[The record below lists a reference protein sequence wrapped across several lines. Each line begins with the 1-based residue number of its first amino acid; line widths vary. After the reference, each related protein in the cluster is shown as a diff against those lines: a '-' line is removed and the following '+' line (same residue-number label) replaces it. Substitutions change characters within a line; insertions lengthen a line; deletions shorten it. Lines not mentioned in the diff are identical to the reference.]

1 MNIAFIPIDNRPVC
15 YTLPQ
20 QICAIDSEIDLFI
33 PERKFLGS
41 LTKYADVEAIFEWLE
56 HLPKIDAIVMC
67 LDTVAYGGLI
77 SSRRCPDTF
86 DEIKIRV
93 EKLKAILEKK
103 NAKIYAFSSIMR
115 ISNNNVNEEE
125 KEYWN
130 KWGKK
135 IFEYS
140 FNSCKNGRMVQ
151 TDVPQEILDDYLA
164 TRKRNFEINKLFL
177 EYQKQGLFETLVFS
191 KDDCAEFGFNVKEA
205 QELESL
211 GGFVKTGADEIPL
224 TLLARA
230 VSKAASKAAKQLGSE
245 AAKRDLDAKMP
256 KGKEA
261 SYQQINLPKFHS
273 IKIAPIFLAP
283 EYKDLIS
290 NYEDVSIEKSVKGQI
305 ELAGCEVCEPDE
317 ADILLY
323 VNNFEEHQGE
333 IVMKVPTKSFSGTW
347 QKPEKPYIVADVR
360 YANGADNAF
369 IEQVFETGLGENFLG
384 YSAWNTSAN
393 SLGSLI
399 CGAVVTAVAAN
410 VVDAKTQRCK
420 EAKSV
425 SIIVHEDSSNFRHSE
440 RQRKNLADTNS
451 TQLQETQNNLTE
463 LDQASMPLGI
473 LASNTMPSS
482 DWQTNLYKNFS
493 LLQLTRFLDDWA
505 YQANVRQQLAS
516 PDEKQVKELMK
527 PFEQRIFEVLK
538 IKPDEYN
545 ITYKFPWNRL
555 FEVEV
560 CIS

>member
-20 QICAIDSEIDLFI
+20 QICAIDSEIDLFM

-86 DEIKIRV
+86 DEIKTRV

-140 FNSCKNGRMVQ
+140 FNSCKNGKMVQ

-230 VSKAASKAAKQLGSE
+230 VSKAAKQLGSE
-245 AAKRDLDAKMP
+245 AAKRDLDAKMHR
-256 KGKEA
+256 GKEA
-261 SYQQINLPKFHS
+261 AYQHCNLPKLHS

-333 IVMKVPTKSFSGTW
+333 IVMKVPTKPFSGTW

-360 YANGADNAF
+360 YANGTDNAF
-369 IEQVFETGLGENFLG
+369 VEQFFKTGLGENFLG

-463 LDQASMPLGI
+463 LDQASMPLGL
-473 LASNTMPSS
+473 LASNTMPLS

>member
-20 QICAIDSEIDLFI
+20 QICAIDSKINLFI
-33 PERKFLGS
+33 PEKKFLGS
-41 LTKYADVEAIFEWLE
+41 LTKNADVEAIFEWLE
-56 HLPKIDAIVMC
+56 KLSELDAIVMC

-77 SSRRCPDTF
+77 PSRRCPDTF
-86 DEIKIRV
+86 DEIRARV

-103 NAKIYAFSSIMR
+103 KAKIYVFSSIMR

-140 FNSCKNGRMVQ
+140 FNSCKNGKMVQ

-177 EYQKQGLFETLVFS
+177 QYQKQGLFETLVFS

-205 QELESL
+205 QELENL

-230 VSKAASKAAKQLGSE
+230 VSKAAKQLGSE
-245 AAKRDLDAKMP
+245 AARNLEASRSALRNCGRVANSGSEERNSYLRQQYEWQFRARSDFKTLCRHETDLDAKMP
-256 KGKEA
+256 KC
-261 SYQQINLPKFHS
+261 NLPNFHS

-333 IVMKVPTKSFSGTW
+333 IVMKVPTKPFSGTW
-347 QKPEKPYIVADVR
+347 QKPQKPYIIADVR

-369 IEQVFETGLGENFLG
+369 VEQVFETGLGENFLG

-399 CGAVVTAVAAN
+399 CGAVITKF
-410 VVDAKTQRCK
+410 AKQQER
-420 EAKSV
+420 KSEKSETEHSPLV
-425 SIIVHEDSSNFRHSE
+425 SRFL
-440 RQRKNLADTNS
+440 K
-451 TQLQETQNNLTE
+451 
-463 LDQASMPLGI
+463 
-473 LASNTMPSS
+473 
-482 DWQTNLYKNFS
+482 
-493 LLQLTRFLDDWA
+493 LQLVRFLDDWA
-505 YQANVRQQLAS
+505 YQANIRQQLAS
-516 PDEKQVKELMK
+516 PDEKLVKELMK
-527 PFEQRIFEVLK
+527 PFEQKIFELLN
-538 IKPDEYN
+538 IAPDEYN

-560 CIS
+560 CISQN

>member
-20 QICAIDSEIDLFI
+20 QICAIDSKINLFI
-33 PERKFLGS
+33 PEKKFLGS
-41 LTKYADVEAIFEWLE
+41 LTKNADVEAIFEWLE
-56 HLPKIDAIVMC
+56 KLSELDAIVMC

-77 SSRRCPDTF
+77 PSRRCPDTF
-86 DEIKIRV
+86 DEIRARV

-103 NAKIYAFSSIMR
+103 KAKIYVFSSIMR

-140 FNSCKNGRMVQ
+140 FNSCKNGKMGQ

-177 EYQKQGLFETLVFS
+177 QYQKQGLFETLVFS

-205 QELESL
+205 QELENL

-230 VSKAASKAAKQLGSE
+230 VSKAASKAAKQNCHSE
-245 AAKRDLDAKMP
+245 ALPSRKNPADTNSTQLQESQNNFPDTDF
-256 KGKEA
+256 A
-261 SYQQINLPKFHS
+261 SSPLGIFASCQHCNLPKFHS

-333 IVMKVPTKSFSGTW
+333 IVMKVPTKPFSGTW
-347 QKPEKPYIVADVR
+347 QKPQKPYIIADVR

-369 IEQVFETGLGENFLG
+369 VEQIFKTGLGGNFLG

-399 CGAVVTAVAAN
+399 CGAVITKF
-410 VVDAKTQRCK
+410 AKQQER
-420 EAKSV
+420 KSEKSETEHSPLV
-425 SIIVHEDSSNFRHSE
+425 SRFL
-440 RQRKNLADTNS
+440 K
-451 TQLQETQNNLTE
+451 
-463 LDQASMPLGI
+463 
-473 LASNTMPSS
+473 
-482 DWQTNLYKNFS
+482 
-493 LLQLTRFLDDWA
+493 LQLVRFLDDWA
-505 YQANVRQQLAS
+505 YQANIRQQLTF
-516 PDEKQVKELMK
+516 PDENLVKELMK
-527 PFEQRIFEVLK
+527 PFEQKIFELLN
-538 IKPDEYN
+538 ITPDEYN

-560 CIS
+560 CISQN